1 LKKIFER
8 KYQNFEIFSREEIL
22 KMKLLGN
29 FKEEY
34 IDRLGDYT
42 AIPKDDSIMIY
53 PFKKDSLNMLKSQ
66 HGGLLE
72 DEMLIPLIIFKS

>member
-1 LKKIFER
+1 
-8 KYQNFEIFSREEIL
+8 
-22 KMKLLGN
+22 
-29 FKEEY
+29 
-34 IDRLGDYT
+34 
-42 AIPKDDSIMIY
+42 MIY